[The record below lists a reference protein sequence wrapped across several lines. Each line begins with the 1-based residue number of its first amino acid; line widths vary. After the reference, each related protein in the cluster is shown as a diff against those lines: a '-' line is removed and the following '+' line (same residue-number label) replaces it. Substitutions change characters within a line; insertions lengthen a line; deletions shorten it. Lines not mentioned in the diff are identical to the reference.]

1 MKKSERD
8 NIIAWANGLSDEK
21 LEKEYYDLSFDSLG
35 TQTEKMDELGYDM
48 SDILERKKYEKFLSQ
63 KCDLLE
69 ELCTKRGIE
78 LWN

>member
-8 NIIAWANGLSDEK
+8 NIIAWANGLSDEE

-48 SDILERKKYEKFLSQ
+48 SDILERKNMRNS
-63 KCDLLE
+63 
-69 ELCTKRGIE
+69 
-78 LWN
+78 